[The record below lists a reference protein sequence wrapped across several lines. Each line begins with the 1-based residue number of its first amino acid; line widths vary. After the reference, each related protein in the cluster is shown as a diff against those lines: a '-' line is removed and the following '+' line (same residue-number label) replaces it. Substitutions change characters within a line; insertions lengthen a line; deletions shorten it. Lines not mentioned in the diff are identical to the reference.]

1 MTLTTSD
8 TSARLAEDG
17 YVVVTDVFDAETDF
31 EPIYAEWDGIL
42 SGIAESLLA
51 AGVVESTHS
60 EVPFAERLL
69 TLCGETGS
77 SFHQPFDI
85 SLPQKDI
92 TSDTPLHVGPAVFD
106 LLTHDRLLDVVEG
119 FIGPEIVSNP
129 VQHVRMKPPG
139 RVLGAERARSYLA
152 ARVPLHQDLGV
163 LLPEADSSTILS
175 CWVAVTDADEENG
188 CMQVVPG
195 SHRHDLYDHCPTEPQ
210 TGIPEHL
217 LTLDDAVALPMRAG
231 SVLFFGQN
239 LVHGSLDNTSEDRV
253 RISMDLRYQP
263 AGQPSGRPHFPS
275 FLARSRAH
283 PEQVLRDPA
292 VWADMWYEA
301 RDALSRGEIPAFTRW
316 HADAPFCA

>member
-8 TSARLAEDG
+8 ARTQLAEDG
-17 YVVVTDVFDAETDF
+17 YVVVADVFDAETDF
-31 EPIYAEWDGIL
+31 APIYDEWNDILDGIARPL
-42 SGIAESLLA
+42 VAEGAVRSTY
-51 AGVVESTHS
+51 AGL
-60 EVPFAERLL
+60 PFTERLL
-69 TLCGETGS
+69 ALCGETGS

-92 TSDTPLHVGPAVFD
+92 TPDTPLHVGPAVFD

-119 FIGPEIVSNP
+119 FLGPELVSNP

-139 RVLGAERARSYLA
+139 RLLGPERARSYLA

-188 CMQVVPG
+188 CMQVLPG
-195 SHRHDLYDHCPTEPQ
+195 SHRLPLYDHCPTEPQ

-239 LVHGSLDNTSEDRV
+239 LVHGSLDNTSENSV

-275 FLARSRAH
+275 FLARSEAH
-283 PEQVLRDPA
+283 PERVLRDPA
-292 VWADMWYEA
+292 VWAEMWYEA

>member
-1 MTLTTSD
+1 MPVTAAD
-8 TSARLAEDG
+8 TRTQLAEEG
-17 YVVVTDVFDAETDF
+17 YVVVEDVFAADTDF
-31 EPIYAEWDGIL
+31 DPIYAEWSEIL
-42 SGIAESLLA
+42 SAIAETLVAEGAVKSP
-51 AGVVESTHS
+51 HS
-60 EVPFAERLL
+60 GLPFAQRLL
-69 TLCGETGS
+69 MLCGETGR

-92 TSDTPLHVGPAVFD
+92 TPETPLHVGPAIFD

-119 FIGPEIVSNP
+119 ILGPELVSNP
-129 VQHVRMKPPG
+129 VQHVRMKLPP

-195 SHRHDLYDHCPTEPQ
+195 SHRHDLYNHCPTEPQ

-217 LTLDDAVALPMRAG
+217 VSLDDAVALPMRAG